1 MYHVRTDTRGRVK
14 YLSSS
19 KVDMEF
25 SNFSKKMIIE
35 IVIGWLTGIRI
46 DR

>member
-1 MYHVRTDTRGRVK
+1 MCHVRTDIRGHVK
-14 YLSSS
+14 YLSWS

-25 SNFSKKMIIE
+25 SNFSKKMTIE
-35 IVIGWLTGIRI
+35 IVIGWLTGVRI